1 VDEMCRKERKIVRMK
16 EAERSKLTE
25 ITFVERLTMGSTT
38 HPNGGGG
45 GGGHITYVANRLKY
59 RR

>member
-25 ITFVERLTMGSTT
+25 IIFVERLTMGSTT
-38 HPNGGGG
+38 HPNGGE
-45 GGGHITYVANRLKY
+45 GGHIIYVANRLKY